1 MIDGLVPSLFAFF
14 SDIQYL
20 KLCMDCL
27 KRLLIVP
34 KRESVYE
41 TLARTYSDKNQREGH
56 VKIQITED
64 SFLDRAGTPADCV
77 DLGIRQLVALAM
89 RYYPAMPA
97 DPVKEG
103 PVRIAPTKAD
113 TAVLRSLADLAYD
126 LGFDTPQIRALKKY
140 PSLRTARLDSSPLPP
155 LYVTFVWT
163 GCSNACQIW
172 YPPTSVGIR
181 DATVAIVMYLKA
193 KQDVSGEP
201 LKRSTLLGYYRAGR
215 SHYLDG
221 MALQEPLPPEEIQE
235 EL

>member
-1 MIDGLVPSLFAFF
+1 MAMVGKDALRRIDTATVKALEGRAPGGKIFSAFSNREREIIYERLKMIDGLVPSLFTFF
-14 SDIQYL
+14 RDIQYL

-113 TAVLRSLADLAYD
+113 PAVLRSLADLAYD

-155 LYVTFVWT
+155 LYVT
-163 GCSNACQIW
+163 
-172 YPPTSVGIR
+172 
-181 DATVAIVMYLKA
+181 
-193 KQDVSGEP
+193 
-201 LKRSTLLGYYRAGR
+201 
-215 SHYLDG
+215 
-221 MALQEPLPPEEIQE
+221 
-235 EL
+235 